1 MPECKRI
8 KLSRRK
14 GFSGS
19 KDKNVRKTGFAVRKT
34 GQSGADFG
42 TNCKMPGQNTENLG
56 LAQKLLYLFP
66 ANALRFFLWRA
77 AKRDGGPGPLSEENF
92 DFMQS

>member
-1 MPECKRI
+1 MPECKGV

-14 GFSGS
+14 GFSVS
-19 KDKNVRKTGFAVRKT
+19 ENKDVRKTGFIVRKT

-66 ANALRFFLWRA
+66 ANALRFFLWRT
-77 AKRDGGPGPLSEENF
+77 AKRDGGPWPFVRREF
-92 DFMQS
+92 